1 MERLCKNV
9 KHKQTTTTHK
19 SEPEKLQWVGGG
31 WNCVRKS
38 MWNLQNE
45 ICFSKRDF
53 IGEQAIC
60 CLFCRFSTLQKLSP
74 ACQSINKLLFSLS
87 SAMNPYEN
95 ALIQVVEHMLNERNC
110 NVRNNL
116 VRDELVLILRTRKSP
131 VCTWKL
137 LIYPF
142 LLPPQ
147 VFATLPRALQ
157 TAPTMQVAPRLPISM
172 WNALCG
178 SWACRYRSCVR
189 YAWPAKCHSNR
200 NSHLSRFP
208 HPKHSTRTFII
219 VHRSISIRSAAHA
232 VVDTFPSFC
241 HRFPVYTP
249 TGIPLWK
256 SIRIEIMCL
265 SASVEPS
272 IASIR
277 SVPSMGITCA
287 PARLC
292 RFSSNH
298 SAARSSWVSLES
310 AIP

>member
-1 MERLCKNV
+1 
-9 KHKQTTTTHK
+9 
-19 SEPEKLQWVGGG
+19 
-31 WNCVRKS
+31 
-38 MWNLQNE
+38 
-45 ICFSKRDF
+45 
-53 IGEQAIC
+53 
-60 CLFCRFSTLQKLSP
+60 
-74 ACQSINKLLFSLS
+74 
-87 SAMNPYEN
+87 MNPYEN

-142 LLPPQ
+142 LLLPQ

-189 YAWPAKCHSNR
+189 YARPAKCHSNR

-219 VHRSISIRSAAHA
+219 VHKSISIRSAAHA

-249 TGIPLWK
+249 TGTPLWK

-298 SAARSSWVSLES
+298 SAAQSSWVSLEP

>member
-1 MERLCKNV
+1 
-9 KHKQTTTTHK
+9 
-19 SEPEKLQWVGGG
+19 
-31 WNCVRKS
+31 
-38 MWNLQNE
+38 
-45 ICFSKRDF
+45 
-53 IGEQAIC
+53 
-60 CLFCRFSTLQKLSP
+60 
-74 ACQSINKLLFSLS
+74 
-87 SAMNPYEN
+87 
-95 ALIQVVEHMLNERNC
+95 MLNERNC

-116 VRDELVLILRTRKSP
+116 VRDKLVLILRTRKSP
-131 VCTWKL
+131 VCNWKFL
-137 LIYPF
+137 VYPSAF
-142 LLPPQ
+142 LLLPQ

-200 NSHLSRFP
+200 HLSRFP
-208 HPKHSTRTFII
+208 QAKHSTRTFIM
-219 VHRSISIRSAAHA
+219 VHRSICIRSAAHA

-241 HRFPVYTP
+241 HRFPVCTP
-249 TGIPLWK
+249 TGTPLWR

-265 SASVEPS
+265 SASVVPS

-277 SVPSMGITCA
+277 RVLSMGITCA

-298 SAARSSWVSLES
+298 SAARSSCVSLEP
-310 AIP
+310 AIL